1 MNEVKRD
8 VGKEVLEG
16 LQEFKRGKHGR
27 VVNVP
32 DVIGIRKQAGLS
44 QVHFAR
50 LLVSCPIN
58 SINNIMN

>member
-16 LQEFKRGKHGR
+16 LQEIKRGKYGR

-32 DVIGIRKQAGLS
+32 NVIRIRKKAGLS
-44 QVHFAR
+44 QVQFA
-50 LLVSCPIN
+50 LKKK
-58 SINNIMN
+58 